1 MTNPFEV
8 GSDGS
13 VVLSLGEV
21 CIQTAAKR
29 AHRALVAAILE
40 GRSEDPNEA
49 RAVETLER
57 FLASTDFAS
66 LRSRHPSVAG
76 GVTCRVRV
84 GGSGDGAVRW
94 EIVRNE

>member
-1 MTNPFEV
+1 MTPLYEI
-8 GSDGS
+8 GKDGS

-21 CIQTAAKR
+21 CIQMAAKR
-29 AHRALVAAILE
+29 AHRALVTAILE

-57 FLASTDFAS
+57 FLTGTDFAS
-66 LRSRHPSVAG
+66 LRSGHPSLAG

-84 GGSGDGAVRW
+84 GGSRDGAVRW
-94 EIVRNE
+94 EIVRNQ